1 MTEWSARSTGW
12 EWLSLTERL
21 ESVWQ
26 TATRS
31 LTPINGSVSVKPP
44 VISSRCT
51 SHPVFSTG
59 ETNRERLSEP
69 ITYTQSRF
77 DTYKEKAPEPQATI
91 TIHHNLLH
99 ALKPC
104 TACFLVCFVNINHF
118 AHATHSVV
126 CKRLKKGTMWQCIG
140 SGWFKPRVI
149 QIICRSCFTS
159 FLNARTRL

>member
-1 MTEWSARSTGW
+1 MNLITAMLVFCCCSFVGSVKWRLGQRAQMTVSEAPRSTGW

-21 ESVWQ
+21 ESVWR
-26 TATRS
+26 TAVRP
-31 LTPINGSVSVKPP
+31 LTPVNGSVSVKPP

-51 SHPVFSTG
+51 SRPVFSTG
-59 ETNRERLSEP
+59 EPNRERLSEP

-77 DTYKEKAPEPQATI
+77 DTYKVKAPEPQVTI

-104 TACFLVCFVNINHF
+104 TACFLFCFVNINHF

-126 CKRLKKGTMWQCIG
+126 CKR
-140 SGWFKPRVI
+140 
-149 QIICRSCFTS
+149 
-159 FLNARTRL
+159 